1 MGTLLEWQTQAPMD
15 GGDPRANQDAIK
27 PFSPP
32 TEIPRPSV
40 AMSIHDLERGEH
52 GPPQVRRTEGRTEGE
67 KWLLKKKREEVDY

>member
-1 MGTLLEWQTQAPMD
+1 MD

-52 GPPQVRRTEGRTEGE
+52 GPPQVRRKEGREEGRKGGRKE
-67 KWLLKKKREEVDY
+67 GRKNNSETTHD